1 MRILGWLIAALVF
14 GALGVYSIV
23 ATCVGLACM
32 FIGVY
37 ELTRAESVKAAV
49 QHEKRFAVWVN
60 GSVVNSGLTEEEA
73 DVMADAYLKAGF
85 FDVETGEQ

>member
-23 ATCVGLACM
+23 ATCMGLACLIIM
-32 FIGVY
+32 VY
-37 ELTRAESVKAAV
+37 EISRAESVNAEIR
-49 QHEKRFAVWVN
+49 HEKRFKVWVN
-60 GSVVNSGLTEEEA
+60 GKIVNSGLTEEEA

-85 FDVETGEQ
+85 FDVEVGEK